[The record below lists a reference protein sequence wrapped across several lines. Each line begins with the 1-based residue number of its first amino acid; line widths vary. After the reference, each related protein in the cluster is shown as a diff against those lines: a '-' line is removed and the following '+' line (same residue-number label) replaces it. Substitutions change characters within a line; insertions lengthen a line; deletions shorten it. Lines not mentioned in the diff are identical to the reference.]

1 MPMNLMYRVY
11 RAFLMHATFL
21 SLAFAQIAPQRTAP
35 YLRQA
40 AITETSEVV
49 HITAN
54 SPRPLLQALD
64 ALRHKYGWVV
74 NYEDP
79 AYTSNLEI
87 VESQE
92 DPSHLLLPAGGSFHV
107 EFPVAAPLE
116 DQTLRLIVDAYNQ
129 SSNPGRFEVRRTIE
143 GGFHVVGTSARNKAN
158 IMSPLPP
165 LLDTPVTIAARQ
177 RTIADTINLLCRVLA
192 VQKHTSVS
200 VGLLPRAL
208 MAYTTVKIGGA
219 KVPARE
225 LLIQSLAA
233 TRRNVYWCL
242 FFDPTSKGYVLNLHA
257 AKS

>member
-1 MPMNLMYRVY
+1 MPMNLMYR
-11 RAFLMHATFL
+11 AILMYMTFL
-21 SLAFAQIAPQRTAP
+21 SLGFAQVAPQRNAP

-40 AITETSEVV
+40 AITETSDVV
-49 HITAN
+49 RIRAN
-54 SPRPLLQALD
+54 SPRPLLQTLD

-92 DPSHLLLPAGGSFHV
+92 GPSLLLPAGGSFHV

-143 GGFHVVGTSARNKAN
+143 GGLYVVGTLARNQAN
-158 IMSPLPP
+158 IMSPLDP
-165 LLDTPVTIAARQ
+165 LLDTPVTITARQ
-177 RTIADTINLLCRVLA
+177 RTIADTVNLLCHVLA
-192 VQKHTSVS
+192 VQYHTSVS
-200 VGLLPRAL
+200 VGVLPRAL
-208 MAYTTVKIGGA
+208 VAYTTVKIGGA

-225 LLIQSLAA
+225 LLSQSLKA

-242 FFDPTSKGYVLNLHA
+242 FYDPTSKGYVLNLHA
-257 AKS
+257 ARS